1 MHIFKQKW
9 IYSLLVF
16 FTLACFAG
24 DPRIGDNYALIIID
38 MQPSFITRGGD
49 DKDPANIKKVAEII
63 AHQKE
68 MIELAKKQNMPIV
81 FLEYEAM
88 GDTNSELKKA
98 TEGYANTKYFT
109 KNTDGMFDSYNR
121 HEKELSEYL
130 RTKEIGNLIITGA
143 NGGACVSESISGSLA
158 NNYNVLAYT
167 YGIADFNYK
176 DFIYPY
182 VKHYDFKPTCPSC
195 TFREINEY
203 ETISFE
209 VVNKGDKATKPELG
223 IDGSDRYKM
232 KDMKPLPSLEVK
244 PKTKVNAVLQ

>member
-1 MHIFKQKW
+1 MNIFKQKW
-9 IYSLLVF
+9 IFTLLVF
-16 FTLACFAG
+16 VTFVCFAG
-24 DPRIGDNYALIIID
+24 DPRIGNNYALIIID
-38 MQPSFITRGGD
+38 MQPTFITRGGD
-49 DKDPANIKKVAEII
+49 DKDPKNIKKVAEII

-68 MIELAKKQNMPIV
+68 LIALAKKQNMPIV
-81 FLEYEAM
+81 FLEYESM
-88 GDTNSELKKA
+88 GPTNSELKKE

-109 KNTDGMFDSYNR
+109 KDSDGMFDSYNS
-121 HEKELSEYL
+121 HEKELSDYL
-130 RTKEIGNLIITGA
+130 RSKEVGNLIITGA

-203 ETISFE
+203 ETISLE
-209 VVNKGDKATKPELG
+209 VATNGDKAPKLELG
-223 IDGSDRYKM
+223 INDSDRYKM
-232 KDMKPLPSLEVK
+232 KDMKPLPSLK